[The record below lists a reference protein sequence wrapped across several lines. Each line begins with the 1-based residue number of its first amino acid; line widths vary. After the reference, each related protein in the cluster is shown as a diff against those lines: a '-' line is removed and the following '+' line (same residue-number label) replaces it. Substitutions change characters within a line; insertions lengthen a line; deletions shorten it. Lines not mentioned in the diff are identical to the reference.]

1 MGKIFGRKDRTMTH
15 TGSDDQPPAPE
26 LEDVPPE
33 EWAYWNAQALWGCA
47 VIGALMLALFL
58 PLLLMPSMDD
68 NLARLTGFGVG
79 GALAVLSIA
88 MIYRLTNQ
96 KRRERR
102 AALRRALDE
111 RASAADPP
119 ARAHTDA

>member
-1 MGKIFGRKDRTMTH
+1 MT
-15 TGSDDQPPAPE
+15 SAPRDDEPPTPE
-26 LEDVPPE
+26 LADVPPE

-79 GALAVLSIA
+79 GALAVLSIF

-102 AALRRALDE
+102 AALRSALAD
-111 RASAADPP
+111 RSAADTADTP
-119 ARAHTDA
+119 AQD